1 MFNGGELCVSKNAVG
16 TQDEMITAI
25 NPTQQKIT
33 ILGSQF
39 AGEMKKSLLKMSSYM
54 LPRKG
59 LLTLRGSAFTLAN
72 NDVTLLIGLP
82 GAGKGSLPLH
92 A

>member
-1 MFNGGELCVSKNAVG
+1 
-16 TQDEMITAI
+16 
-25 NPTQQKIT
+25 
-33 ILGSQF
+33 
-39 AGEMKKSLLKMSSYM
+39 MSSYM

-59 LLTLRGSAFTLAN
+59 LLTLRGSAFTVAN